1 MTFKG
6 SLFSKGV
13 MAGALKRFW
22 WVGVL
27 YGIALLLILP
37 FDHMMRELPLAN
49 KWAGEMLRNTLDLFS
64 GAAGLQIVLL
74 CTVPVILAVLLFQYL
89 HNGRATAVLHSLPLD
104 RKTLFLSHTAAGLVL
119 LLMPVLVTGLVL
131 LALNAT
137 TLLKLYYTPVDIL
150 RWMGMSALFDTL
162 TFSIAVLVGMFT
174 GNAVAHIIFT
184 YILQVLP
191 SGLYVLLSE
200 NLRHLV
206 YGYFDITQP
215 GKFQYNFPLM
225 VFTGGTSRN
234 LSAAENVSGTVAV
247 YLLAAT
253 LFLAAAAYVYRLRH
267 AEAAGEVIAFPI
279 LRPVFKYGV
288 TACAMLLAGAYFA
301 SVYRGAFPVIAL
313 GYVLGSL
320 LGYLTA
326 EALLQKSLKIWSS
339 YKGYLGYAA
348 VTMLLL
354 LGIAVDATGYEHRIP
369 APEKVREVY
378 FGTSIGGWILRDEQE
393 STREQNVEY
402 EYRGGAF
409 LKDRNNIKNL
419 ILLHRQLL
427 KAPRPADGID
437 HYIVYTLE
445 NGTRLVRRYSFDERD
460 YTSLLKPVYES
471 LEYKQVRFPVVAQ
484 NPDEIK
490 MIEIGDH
497 RTSKRPVILTDRAE
511 IGEFA
516 ARLRRDVLDLTFE
529 ELTAGSEENMYAD
542 IVDAAGNSVHYNL
555 RPGYGSVIGWL
566 KEKGYYGN
574 IMLLPEEIEYAVLE
588 YLVPSKTYNAG
599 SAPKRIE
606 IRDRRLIEELLN
618 ISGPEGKTR
627 MGETVDVTFYV
638 YGKAAG
644 GSFQYHRS
652 IRRDWP
658 VSEALREYLKR
669 LD

>member
-6 SLFSKGV
+6 SLFNKGV
-13 MAGALKRFW
+13 MAGAVKRFW
-22 WVGVL
+22 WVGAL
-27 YGIALLLILP
+27 YGLVLLLILP
-37 FDHMMRELPLAN
+37 FDHMMKDLPVGN
-49 KWAGEMLRNTLDLFS
+49 KWVGEMLRRSLDLFS
-64 GAAGLQIVLL
+64 GGNGLQTVLI
-74 CTVPVILAVLLFQYL
+74 CTVPVILAMLLFQYL

-104 RKTLFLSHTAAGLVL
+104 RKTLFLSHTAAGLAL
-119 LLMPVLVTGLVL
+119 LLLPVLFNGLVL
-131 LALNAT
+131 LVLNAT
-137 TLLKLYYTPVDIL
+137 THLKLYYTPWDIL

-174 GNAVAHIIFT
+174 GNAVAQIIFT

-191 SGLYVLLSE
+191 TGLYVLLVE
-200 NLRHLV
+200 NLRYLV
-206 YGYFDITQP
+206 YGYTVVNP
-215 GKFQYNFPLM
+215 TGNLRYNFPLM
-225 VFTGGTSRN
+225 LFTGGTTRG
-234 LSAAENVSGTVAV
+234 LFTAGTVAV
-247 YLLAAT
+247 YLLAAV
-253 LFLAAAAYVYRLRH
+253 LFLAVAAFVYRLRP
-267 AEAAGEVIAFPI
+267 AEAAGEVVAFPV

-437 HYIVYTLE
+437 HYIVYILN
-445 NGTRLVRRYSFDERD
+445 NGAHLARRYSFDEGE
-460 YTSLLKPVYES
+460 YASLLKPIYEF
-471 LEYKQVRFPVVAQ
+471 LEYKQARFPVVVQDPAK
-484 NPDEIK
+484 IK

-497 RTSKRPVILTDRAE
+497 RTSKRPAILADRAE
-511 IGEFA
+511 IGEFV
-516 ARLRRDVLDLTFE
+516 ARLKQDVLSATFE
-529 ELTAGSEENMYAD
+529 EMTADTGEYMYAN
-542 IVDAAGNSVHYNL
+542 IVDAAGKSVHYTL
-555 RPGYGSVIGWL
+555 RPGYRSVIGWL
-566 KEKGYYGN
+566 KEKGYYEK
-574 IMLLPEEIEYAVLE
+574 IVLLPEEVEYAVLE
-588 YLVPSKTYNAG
+588 YPAPSEARKTA

-618 ISGPEGKTR
+618 ISGPDDYTSPGDI
-627 MGETVDVTFYV
+627 GDIINVTFS
-638 YGKAAG
+638 GRAAAG
-644 GSFQYHRS
+644 PFQFTRS
-652 IRRDWP
+652 IQRDWP
-658 VSEALREYLKR
+658 VSDALREYLKR